1 MDPLNA
7 CQHCGLP
14 SPDGRFCCPGCAAV
28 YSFIHQAGLGDYYR
42 LRPEAPG
49 RAVEDDQASGA
60 MYRDPEVAASFT
72 FEGRFYCLLD
82 GLHCAACAWLVER
95 AVEGLVEEVSVNYS
109 TQRLTFKA
117 RPDALSKV
125 VDRVH
130 QLGYRA
136 IPYDPNRQERPR
148 ARADRMLL
156 LRLGVAACAAGNVM
170 LAALALYSGADEDVA
185 FRPLFHS
192 LSLGLTIPVVTF
204 SAWPF
209 YRGARNALRQRQL
222 TTDVSITLGLSIV
235 FLYSLVATA
244 LGSQHVYFDTASMFV
259 FVLLCGRL
267 LESAARSKAGSSI
280 ERLLTLSARTALRW
294 NGHEYEEVAT
304 DRLTVG
310 DRVEVKPGCR
320 VPADGVILSGQSF
333 LDESHLTGESQPR
346 SAGPGKPVYGG
357 SLVVDGRLEISLTQT
372 GGSSLLAQ
380 VARLVESAQCTPAPI
395 QKVADKVARYLLPLI
410 LVLSS
415 VTFLWGWSQG
425 WPWSA
430 TLDRA
435 LAVLIITCPCA
446 LGIATPLVVS
456 VATGVAARRG
466 VLFRDGLA
474 LETARQVTDVV
485 LDKTGT
491 LTVGELQLCKFA
503 GEPRWLQ
510 WATSLETR
518 CNHPLARAFRQA
530 YPGPLFEVEDVR
542 QVPGQGVIGRIE
554 GTPVRLGRASFL
566 GRPELDADAEG
577 TSVWLEAAGQVV
589 ARFSFQD
596 SIRPEAAAFL
606 QQLRASGTRLWLASG
621 DRHAVVADVAAQLGI
636 ANVRAEC
643 MPVDKVQLVED
654 IQAGGGIV
662 AFIGDGINDAPA
674 LRKANLGITVAN
686 GSELSWE
693 TADVVLLRPG
703 LQPASLALDIA
714 RAAWRHLLINL
725 GLAFLYNAVAI
736 PAAMLGYVTPL
747 WAAVAMPLSSLLVV
761 GQSLAMLSYQE
772 PPSCEEPTNGRTL
785 LSDPGS
791 AGALRPGSADV
802 RVGSQPRPV

>member
-1 MDPLNA
+1 MDALNA
-7 CQHCGLP
+7 CKHCGLP
-14 SPDGRFCCPGCAAV
+14 APDGPFCCPGCAAV

-42 LRPEAPG
+42 FRPEASG
-49 RAVEDDQASGA
+49 RAVEEDEANSA
-60 MYRDPEVAASFT
+60 MYRDPEVAASFL
-72 FEGRFYCLLD
+72 FEGRYYCLLD
-82 GLHCAACAWLVER
+82 GLHCAACAWLIER
-95 AVEGLVEEVSVNYS
+95 AVESLAEDVSVNYS
-109 TQRLTFKA
+109 TQRLSFAGT
-117 RPDALSKV
+117 PQALAHV
-125 VDRVH
+125 VDRVR

-170 LAALALYSGADEDVA
+170 LAALALYSGADEDAA
-185 FRPLFHS
+185 FRPIFHA

-209 YRGARNALRQRQL
+209 YMGARNALRHGQL

-244 LGSQHVYFDTASMFV
+244 FGSQHVYFDTAAMFI
-259 FVLLCGRL
+259 FVLLSGRL

-280 ERLLTLSARTALRW
+280 ERLLTLSARTASRW
-294 NGHEYEEVAT
+294 NGTHYEEVPA
-304 DRLTVG
+304 DRLTLG

-333 LDESHLTGESQPR
+333 VDESHLTGESQPR
-346 SAGPGKPVYGG
+346 SAEPGKPVYGG
-357 SLVVDGRLEISLTQT
+357 SLAVDGRLEISLTQT

-395 QKVADKVARYLLPLI
+395 QKVADCVARYLLPLI
-410 LVLSS
+410 LMLSIG
-415 VTFLWGWSQG
+415 TFLWGGSQG

-430 TLDRA
+430 VLDRA

-491 LTVGELQLCKFA
+491 LTLGELRMCKWE
-503 GEPRWLQ
+503 GDLKWLQ

-530 YPGPLFEVEDVR
+530 YPGALLEVADVQ
-542 QVPGQGVIGRIE
+542 QVPGQGVVGNIE
-554 GTPVRLGRASFL
+554 GVCVRLGRAGFL
-566 GRPELDADAEG
+566 GRPELDGLAEG
-577 TSVWLEAAGQVV
+577 TSVWLEAAGEVV

-596 SIRPEAAAFL
+596 SLRPEAASFL
-606 QQLRASGTRLWLASG
+606 QQLRQRGVRLWLASG
-621 DRHAVVADVAAQLGI
+621 DRRAVVGDVAAQLGI
-636 ANVRAEC
+636 DNVRAEC
-643 MPVDKVQLVED
+643 MPVDKVQLVEE
-654 IQAGGGIV
+654 IQSGGGV
-662 AFIGDGINDAPA
+662 VGFIGDGINDAPA

-703 LQPASLALDIA
+703 LQPANLALDIA
-714 RAAWRHLLINL
+714 RAAWLHLLINL

-761 GQSLAMLSYQE
+761 GQSLAMLSYQD
-772 PPSCEEPTNGRTL
+772 PPTCEEPSDGRTL
-785 LSDPGS
+785 FSDPGS
-791 AGALRPGSADV
+791 TGALRPGTADV